1 VYEGSSLKKVDF
13 GADFCDS
20 YTDEAGDTKTITP
33 VFDYHSYGD
42 VSSSDKKQ
50 TAGAITVGCSADGTE
65 ASVTGIDFG
74 QTKSV
79 AAGEVANLFIRLDDG
94 YGHPLGVGSGEV
106 VDPGFSAGLY
116 YYQYW
121 IDYPAALIPSPAHW
135 TTPADVNNDDSE
147 SWLSNSGAIFEYEDV
162 SDADSSCNPIP
173 MNEDE
178 YAPSNDSITGA
189 DDMVDYMGTTDDAA
203 GAGSVRICYY
213 ASQIASDLGVNSVKL
228 VMNYPY
234 SSYVA
239 DNILGPS
246 PLTVRASINVTAES
260 GVALGATVKVGKKT
274 VSVTGR
280 VGSKVTFVVESSAGV
295 TKTYSRIVGADGKA
309 KFVFKVRGTFDV
321 YAMQGDSI
329 TELSRISVKL

>member
-1 VYEGSSLKKVDF
+1 
-13 GADFCDS
+13 
-20 YTDEAGDTKTITP
+20 
-33 VFDYHSYGD
+33 
-42 VSSSDKKQ
+42 
-50 TAGAITVGCSADGTE
+50 
-65 ASVTGIDFG
+65 
-74 QTKSV
+74 
-79 AAGEVANLFIRLDDG
+79 
-94 YGHPLGVGSGEV
+94 
-106 VDPGFSAGLY
+106 
-116 YYQYW
+116 
-121 IDYPAALIPSPAHW
+121 
-135 TTPADVNNDDSE
+135 
-147 SWLSNSGAIFEYEDV
+147 
-162 SDADSSCNPIP
+162 
-173 MNEDE
+173 
-178 YAPSNDSITGA
+178 
-189 DDMVDYMGTTDDAA
+189 MVDYMGTTDDAA

-213 ASQIASDLGVNSVKL
+213 ASQISSDLGVNSVKL

-239 DNILGPS
+239 DTLHVGPS
-246 PLTVRASINVTAES
+246 PLTVRASITVTAES